1 MVVVFVSFYA
11 KGGVKEG
18 CVKGCFA
25 SGAVTPKG
33 GEGKA
38 MRCKGGRGNE
48 RRVVC
53 GIWIPTFAMVAA
65 VNSARNECGKQSVFR
80 ERSKRWYIL

>member
-1 MVVVFVSFYA
+1 
-11 KGGVKEG
+11 
-18 CVKGCFA
+18 
-25 SGAVTPKG
+25 
-33 GEGKA
+33 